1 MKFATVLSIFAVSSA
16 VRIQTMELDK
26 NVQSA
31 LELLPADLMNNK
43 QTYKC
48 IKEEV
53 KRIEALIEEAE
64 EMTEAE
70 AKAFVQSVHDDIY
83 AGTDETIGA
92 LVVKIAEPHA
102 SGALGMTQ
110 EEEEAALEDSYD
122 RIMACLGLP
131 VLDDDADPEQSEA
144 DDGDDEE

>member
-1 MKFATVLSIFAVSSA
+1 MKFAFAFSIFAVSSA

-26 NVQSA
+26 NVRSA
-31 LELLPADLMNNK
+31 LGLLSADLMNNE

-83 AGTDETIGA
+83 ASKDETIGA

-122 RIMACLGLP
+122 RIMACLSLP
-131 VLDDDADPEQSEA
+131 V
-144 DDGDDEE
+144 